1 MIVQAV
7 TTWRGTPEKIKSI
20 VDNVGPSAEAHTS
33 MGAKNPRFWRAMVG
47 GDLAYTYYSRE
58 FDSHEEYGK
67 FTDKIMME
75 YDFRTGMQDFIN
87 GGYPDIECI
96 SANLYCCVL

>member
-20 VDNVGPSAEAHTS
+20 VDSVGPSAEAHKS

-47 GDLAYTYYSRE
+47 GDLVYACYSKE
-58 FDSHEEYGK
+58 FDSYEEYGK
-67 FTDKIMME
+67 FTYKMMGS
-75 YDFRTGMQDFIN
+75 DFWTGMQDFIN

-96 SANLYCCVL
+96 STDLYYSVI